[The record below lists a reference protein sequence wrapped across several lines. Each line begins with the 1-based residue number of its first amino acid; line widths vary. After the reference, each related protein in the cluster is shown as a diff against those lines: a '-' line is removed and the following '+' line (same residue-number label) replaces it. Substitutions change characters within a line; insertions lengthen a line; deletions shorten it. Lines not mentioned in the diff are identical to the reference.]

1 MNRLS
6 GVIAPMLHA
15 AGLDVRTVSRAG
27 GDVHELVITNPARPD
42 WGRIVI
48 DREGLMEWD
57 YWGHLTDDTGAVDL
71 AAVIIAI
78 MAASPGGDA
87 DRYGRSAR
95 IHDVEERDRPHP

>member
-48 DREGLMEWD
+48 DREGFMEWD
-57 YWGHLTDDTGAVDL
+57 YWGHLADDAGAADL

-78 MAASPGGDA
+78 MAARPGDTGA
-87 DRYGRSAR
+87 RYGAR
-95 IHDVEERDRPHP
+95 PTSQPAEERGRPHP